1 MSKMGRDNRT
11 KWSIDKLFL
20 FVTKKNSPS
29 IFERTKCDLIKRR
42 NDRSKSGTR
51 YPRSAGAILSRNF
64 IRQKQSG
71 RRERRRPNPLRF
83 AGRVFNFQDHQYVP
97 RNPPAMLLQSLL
109 PCSPLSLSL
118 LSRSLLSFSL
128 GRVPATNRLSS
139 PSLSPSSSFPACF
152 IDAAPSS
159 RGMLCTSIIST
170 NHPCQQVNV
179 AAAILFAS
187 MFQRILILVG
197 TTCFYANAEE
207 LLYFHILSTISR
219 LEQFSY

>member
-109 PCSPLSLSL
+109 PCSPLSLSFYLVLSSLFPSVASPRPTGFL
-118 LSRSLLSFSL
+118 LPRSHPLPPFQRALSMPPPRPEGCCVHLSFRRTIPASKWTWPLLFYSL
-128 GRVPATNRLSS
+128 P
-139 PSLSPSSSFPACF
+139 CF
-152 IDAAPSS
+152 
-159 RGMLCTSIIST
+159 
-170 NHPCQQVNV
+170 NE
-179 AAAILFAS
+179 
-187 MFQRILILVG
+187 
-197 TTCFYANAEE
+197 Y
-207 LLYFHILSTISR
+207 
-219 LEQFSY
+219 